1 MGKLDGKI
9 ALITGA
15 TSGMGKACALLFA
28 KEGATVVV
36 VGRNTERGQKIVEDI
51 NREYHSKGIFFKCD
65 VSDESQVKYLKNEFL
80 KHHEKLDIL
89 LNNAGIYL
97 TSSLGEIS
105 NVDWRKTYEVNMNSV
120 MYMCKHFID
129 LVIKAHG
136 NILNNASI
144 SGMQSY
150 IRGKSAYLYA
160 PSKAAVIQFSQLLAL
175 NYSNKIRVN
184 VICPGAIDTPLFK
197 NRDFSRFY
205 DTIPMG
211 RVGQPEEIA
220 KAALFLVSDDASY
233 VSGAVLTV
241 DGAASLK

>member
-1 MGKLDGKI
+1 M
-9 ALITGA
+9 
-15 TSGMGKACALLFA
+15 
-28 KEGATVVV
+28 
-36 VGRNTERGQKIVEDI
+36 
-51 NREYHSKGIFFKCD
+51 
-65 VSDESQVKYLKNEFL
+65 KYLKNEFL

-184 VICPGAIDTPLFK
+184 VICPGVIDTPLFK

-220 KAALFLVSDDASY
+220 KAALFLVQF
-233 VSGAVLTV
+233 
-241 DGAASLK
+241 